1 MLYHMV
7 SYYITLL
14 YIYFYKYA
22 LPFAS
27 YVPTQA
33 LQGDNLCCKCS
44 SCGTDLINKSATHP
58 SNKGEQQSSYWWG
71 RAGQSLASEAAWLSV

>member
-1 MLYHMV
+1 MHYPSPLTYQRKLCKATTCM
-7 SYYITLL
+7 
-14 YIYFYKYA
+14 
-22 LPFAS
+22 
-27 YVPTQA
+27 
-33 LQGDNLCCKCS
+33 CCKCS